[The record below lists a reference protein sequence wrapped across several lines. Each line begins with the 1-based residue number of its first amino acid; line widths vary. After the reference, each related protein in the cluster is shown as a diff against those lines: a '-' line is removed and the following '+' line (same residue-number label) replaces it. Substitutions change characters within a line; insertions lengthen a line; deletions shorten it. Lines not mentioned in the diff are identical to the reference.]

1 MYTSVDGIGIS
12 IIRRDFF
19 KYLERNFEKSV
30 RQVSTSL
37 DMDIN
42 IRWN

>member
-12 IIRRDFF
+12 IIRQDFF

-30 RQVSTSL
+30 QVSTSL